1 MINEAREYA
10 FRCHSSTNHYYDK
23 TLPYSHHLR
32 MVVEVAKKF
41 IHLIPEEY
49 RDIVIAAC
57 WLHDT
62 IEDTRQTFNDVR
74 IATNLEV
81 AEIVYALT
89 NEKGRTRRE
98 RANEKY
104 YEGIRNTRFA
114 TFCKLCDRIANIE
127 YSLSKGSDALSM
139 YSKENP
145 HFIRSIYNEEYDEM
159 FDYLKEIV
167 S

>member
-41 IHLIPEEY
+41 IHLIPEKY

-57 WLHDT
+57 YCHDV

-74 IATNLEV
+74 IATCLEV

-127 YSLSKGSDALSM
+127 YSISKGSDALSM

-145 HFIRSIYNEEYDEM
+145 HFIRSIYTEEYDEM

>member
-1 MINEAREYA
+1 MIKKSKDFAL
-10 FRCHSSTNHYYDK
+10 RCHSSTNHFYDR
-23 TLPYSHHLR
+23 TLPYSHHLQ
-32 MVVEVAKKF
+32 MVVDVALKF
-41 IHLIPEEY
+41 IHLIPIEFHGL
-49 RDIVIAAC
+49 VISAC

-62 IEDTRQTFNDVR
+62 IEDTRITYSDLCKEINID
-74 IATNLEV
+74 V

-127 YSLSKGSDALSM
+127 YSISKGSDALSM

>member
-1 MINEAREYA
+1 MIKKSKEFAL
-10 FRCHSSTNHYYDK
+10 RCHSSTNHFYDK
-23 TLPYSHHLR
+23 TLPYSHHLQ
-32 MVVEVAKKF
+32 MVVNTALKF
-41 IHLIPEEY
+41 IYLIPNEFHEL
-49 RDIVIAAC
+49 VISAC

-62 IEDTRQTFNDVR
+62 IEDTRITYADLCKEIN
-74 IATNLEV
+74 ISV

-127 YSLSKGSDALSM
+127 YSISKGSDALSM

-145 HFIRSIYNEEYDEM
+145 HFIRSIYTEEYDEM